1 MYFQTILFLK
11 WALRINHVW
20 IILVPSTSK
29 FHLQRLSHDCSA
41 CLVCRTLGK
50 HGRCMGNRIADLETG
65 FIYFQEADSI
75 HTHLLCYKDLPAAK
89 AHAQVKPASVS
100 YIHTKQMY
108 KVCSE
113 IYLHA
118 PNQLKT
124 LLTSLWYL
132 SSSSKP
138 EWQPNLKNQVQGRW

>member
-1 MYFQTILFLK
+1 MTVPP
-11 WALRINHVW
+11 VW
-20 IILVPSTSK
+20 CAEPL
-29 FHLQRLSHDCSA
+29 A
-41 CLVCRTLGK
+41 N
-50 HGRCMGNRIADLETG
+50 MGGAWEIELLTLETG

-138 EWQPNLKNQVQGRW
+138 EWQPNLKNQVQGR